1 MKWIKQHQL
10 WSALI
15 GIASLIVLIGGGIW
29 GWAQYQAH
37 EMTTEY
43 VQTQKRLGRKSNRQL
58 QGQLKQTVSGRTGR
72 VAKASQSQTLPQRY
86 TVNNNAG
93 VTNQDYQQLLK
104 TQRKAK
110 KVGLE
115 GQQVAYV
122 KVPSIGLA
130 LPIYQGTNQYTL
142 SLGATTYF
150 AHQQMGQGN
159 YVLAGHNMTMRGVL
173 FSNVPQIKMG
183 ATVNLISATK
193 VYHYRVNRLLTGKK
207 AVTPNQTY
215 INGSPVSTSV
225 LYQQPKQAMVTL
237 LTCNATGSMRE
248 VVQGN
253 LTSTSA
259 AYFN

>member
-10 WSALI
+10 WSTLI
-15 GIASLIVLIGGGIW
+15 GIVSLIVLIGGGIW

-58 QGQLKQTVSGRTGR
+58 QRQLKQTVSGRTGR
-72 VAKASQSQTLPQRY
+72 EAKASQSQTLSQRY
-86 TVNNNAG
+86 TANSNAG

-104 TQRKAK
+104 TQRKAQQA
-110 KVGLE
+110 GLANR
-115 GQQVAYV
+115 QVAYV

-159 YVLAGHNMTMRGVL
+159 YVLAGHNMTMPGVL
-173 FSNVPQIKMG
+173 FSNVPSIKKG
-183 ATVNLISATK
+183 ATIELVNQHA
-193 VYHYRVNRLLTGKK
+193 VYYYHVNRTKT
-207 AVTPNQTY
+207 V
-215 INGSPVSTSV
+215 SPDQPYVGDAPAASSV
-225 LYQQPKQAMVTL
+225 LYQKPSPPQVTL
-237 LTCNATGSMRE
+237 FTCNATGSMRE

-259 AYFN
+259 E

>member
-15 GIASLIVLIGGGIW
+15 GVISLIVLVGGGIW
-29 GWAQYQAH
+29 GYARYQAH

-58 QGQLKQTVSGRTGR
+58 QRQLKQKVSGRTGR
-72 VAKASQSQTLPQRY
+72 EAKASRRQTLSQRY
-86 TVNNNAG
+86 TGNNNAG

-104 TQRKAK
+104 TQRKAQQA
-110 KVGLE
+110 GLANRKI
-115 GQQVAYV
+115 AYV

-159 YVLAGHNMTMRGVL
+159 YVLAGHNMTMPGVL

-237 LTCNATGSMRE
+237 FTCNATGSMRE

-253 LTSTSA
+253 LTRTSA
-259 AYFN
+259 E

>member
-15 GIASLIVLIGGGIW
+15 GIVSLIVLIGGGIW

-86 TVNNNAG
+86 TKNNNAG

-159 YVLAGHNMTMRGVL
+159 YVLAGHNMTMPGVL

-225 LYQQPKQAMVTL
+225 LYQQPKQDMVTL
-237 LTCNATGSMRE
+237 FTCNATGSMRE

-259 AYFN
+259 A

>member
-1 MKWIKQHQL
+1 M
-10 WSALI
+10 
-15 GIASLIVLIGGGIW
+15 
-29 GWAQYQAH
+29 
-37 EMTTEY
+37 
-43 VQTQKRLGRKSNRQL
+43 
-58 QGQLKQTVSGRTGR
+58 
-72 VAKASQSQTLPQRY
+72 
-86 TVNNNAG
+86 
-93 VTNQDYQQLLK
+93 K

-115 GQQVAYV
+115 GQQVAYL

-130 LPIYQGTNQYTL
+130 LTIYQGTNQYTL

-159 YVLAGHNMTMRGVL
+159 YVLAGHNMTMPGVL

-237 LTCNATGSMRE
+237 FTCNATGSMRE

-259 AYFN
+259 E

>member
-15 GIASLIVLIGGGIW
+15 GIVSLIVLIGGGIW
-29 GWAQYQAH
+29 GWAQYQAR

-58 QGQLKQTVSGRTGR
+58 QGQLKQKVSGRTGR
-72 VAKASQSQTLPQRY
+72 VAKASQSQTLLQRY
-86 TVNNNAG
+86 TENNNAG

-159 YVLAGHNMTMRGVL
+159 YVLAGHNMTMPGVL

-193 VYHYRVNRLLTGKK
+193 VYHYRVNRLLTGQQ
-207 AVTPNQTY
+207 AVSPNQTY
-215 INGSPVSTSV
+215 INGQPASTSV

-237 LTCNATGSMRE
+237 FTCNATGSMRE

-253 LTSTSA
+253 LTSTSSE
-259 AYFN
+259 

>member
-15 GIASLIVLIGGGIW
+15 GIVSLIVLVGGGIW
-29 GWAQYQAH
+29 GYARYQAH
-37 EMTTEY
+37 EMTIEY
-43 VQTQKRLGRKSNRQL
+43 VQTQKRLGRQTVGQL
-58 QGQLKQTVSGRTGR
+58 QKQLAMNAATKKQ
-72 VAKASQSQTLPQRY
+72 ALPRHY
-86 TVNNNAG
+86 TSNSNAG
-93 VTNQDYQQLLK
+93 VTNQNYQQLL
-104 TQRKAK
+104 TTRRKAQQA
-110 KVGLE
+110 GLANRKI
-115 GQQVAYV
+115 AYV

-159 YVLAGHNMTMRGVL
+159 YVLAGHNMTMPGVL

-237 LTCNATGSMRE
+237 FTCNATGSMRE

-253 LTSTSA
+253 LTSTSTE
-259 AYFN
+259 

>member
-1 MKWIKQHQL
+1 MQWIKQHQL

-15 GIASLIVLIGGGIW
+15 GIVSLIVLIGGGIW

-58 QGQLKQTVSGRTGR
+58 QGQLQQTLSGRTGR
-72 VAKASQSQTLPQRY
+72 VVKASQSQTLPQHY
-86 TVNNNAG
+86 TENNNAG

-104 TQRKAK
+104 TQRKAQQA
-110 KVGLE
+110 GLE

-159 YVLAGHNMTMRGVL
+159 YVLAGHNMTMPGVL

-193 VYHYRVNRLLTGKK
+193 VYHYRVNRLLTGQQ
-207 AVTPNQTY
+207 AVSPNQTY
-215 INGSPVSTSV
+215 INGQPASTSV

-237 LTCNATGSMRE
+237 FTCNATGSMRE

-259 AYFN
+259 A

>member
-15 GIASLIVLIGGGIW
+15 GIVSLIVLISGGIW

-58 QGQLKQTVSGRTGR
+58 QGQLQQTVSGRTGR
-72 VAKASQSQTLPQRY
+72 VAKASQSQTLSQRY
-86 TVNNNAG
+86 TENNNAG

-159 YVLAGHNMTMRGVL
+159 YVLAGHNMTMPGVL

-207 AVTPNQTY
+207 AVTSNQTY

-237 LTCNATGSMRE
+237 FTCNATGSMRE

-259 AYFN
+259 E

>member
-15 GIASLIVLIGGGIW
+15 GIVSLIVLIGGGIW

-86 TVNNNAG
+86 TANNNTG

-110 KVGLE
+110 QAGLVNR
-115 GQQVAYV
+115 QIAYV

-159 YVLAGHNMTMRGVL
+159 YVLAGHNMNLPGVL
-173 FSNVPQIKMG
+173 FSNVPRIKKG
-183 ATVNLISATK
+183 ATIELIKQNAVYYYRVNKTATVN
-193 VYHYRVNRLLTGKK
+193 
-207 AVTPNQTY
+207 PNQPY
-215 INGSPVSTSV
+215 VGNSPAATSV
-225 LYQQPKQAMVTL
+225 LYQKPSTPKVTL
-237 LTCNATGSMRE
+237 FTCNATGSMRE

-259 AYFN
+259 A

>member
-15 GIASLIVLIGGGIW
+15 GIVSLIVLIGGGIW

-58 QGQLKQTVSGRTGR
+58 QGQLQQTVSGRTGR
-72 VAKASQSQTLPQRY
+72 VAKASQSQTLSQHY
-86 TVNNNAG
+86 TANNNTG

-110 KVGLE
+110 QAGLVNR
-115 GQQVAYV
+115 QIAYV
-122 KVPSIGLA
+122 KVPSIALA

-159 YVLAGHNMTMRGVL
+159 YVLAGHNMTMPGVL

-183 ATVNLISATK
+183 ATVSLISATK
-193 VYHYRVNRLLTGKK
+193 VYHYRVNRLLTGKN

-215 INGSPVSTSV
+215 INGSPVSTSL

-237 LTCNATGSMRE
+237 FTCNATGSMRE

-259 AYFN
+259 E

>member
-15 GIASLIVLIGGGIW
+15 GIVSLIVLIGGGIW

-86 TVNNNAG
+86 TENNNAG

-159 YVLAGHNMTMRGVL
+159 YVLAGHNMTMPGVL

-193 VYHYRVNRLLTGKK
+193 VYHYRVNRLLTGQQ
-207 AVTPNQTY
+207 AVSPNQTY
-215 INGSPVSTSV
+215 INGQPASTSV

-237 LTCNATGSMRE
+237 FTCNATGSMRE

-259 AYFN
+259 A